1 MSKKKIAV
9 FGGGGFIGSTIC
21 DRLLED
27 GHYIR
32 VFERP
37 RINPYRTF
45 SKDERI
51 EWVAGDFSCAHDI
64 ESFIEGVDVVMHL
77 VSSTLPRGSNEDVVF
92 DVQSNL
98 ISSLHLLNAMVAQK
112 IKKIIFISSGGTVYG
127 NPIYIPLDEEHPT
140 NPTVSYGITKLAIE
154 KYLLLFQ
161 GLHGIKAS
169 ILRVANPYGE
179 RQRIET
185 AQGAVGV
192 FLSNALRHQP
202 IEIWGDGS
210 VIRDYVYVGD
220 VADAFSKAVNYE
232 GTKSVF
238 NIGSGSGKSLNEII
252 NAMREILGLEFEVI
266 YQPARAFD
274 VPVSIL
280 NSSLALKE
288 LGWSTQVN
296 FNDGIKQ
303 TASWMADRLNP

>member
-1 MSKKKIAV
+1 MKKKIAI
-9 FGGGGFIGSTIC
+9 FGGGGFLGSTIC
-21 DRLLED
+21 DRLPDD
-27 GHYIR
+27 GHQIKI
-32 VFERP
+32 FERP
-37 RINPYRTF
+37 RVEPYRAF
-45 SKDERI
+45 SQDEVV
-51 EWVAGDFSCAHDI
+51 EWVTGDFSSTHDI
-64 ESFIEGVDVVMHL
+64 ESFIDGVDVVLHL

-98 ISSLHLLNAMVAQK
+98 ISSLHLLNAMVAK
-112 IKKIIFISSGGTVYG
+112 EIKKIIFISSGGTVYG
-127 NPIYIPLDEEHPT
+127 HPIYTPLDEEHPT

-161 GLHGIKAS
+161 SLHGIKAT

-192 FLSNALRHQP
+192 FLSKALRHQP

-220 VADAFSKAVNYE
+220 VADAFAKAVNYD
-232 GTKSVF
+232 GTKSLF

-252 NAMREILGLEFEVI
+252 GTMRETLGLKFEVS
-266 YQPARAFD
+266 YQPSRVFD

-280 NSSLALKE
+280 NNSLALKE
-288 LGWSTQVN
+288 LGWSPQVN
-296 FNDGIKQ
+296 FNDGIKK
-303 TASWMADRLNP
+303 TASWMASRMNS

>member
-1 MSKKKIAV
+1 MKKKIAI
-9 FGGGGFIGSTIC
+9 FGGGGFLGSTIC
-21 DRLLED
+21 DRLLDE
-27 GHYIR
+27 GHQIKI
-32 VFERP
+32 FERP
-37 RINPYRTF
+37 RVEPYRAF
-45 SKDERI
+45 SQDEI
-51 EWVAGDFSCAHDI
+51 VEWVTGDFSSAHDI
-64 ESFIEGVDVVMHL
+64 ESFIDGVDVVLHL

-98 ISSLHLLNAMVAQK
+98 ISSLHLLNAMVAK
-112 IKKIIFISSGGTVYG
+112 EIKKIIFISSGGTVYG
-127 NPIYIPLDEEHPT
+127 HPIYTPLDEEHPT

-161 GLHGIKAS
+161 SLYGIKAT

-185 AQGAVGV
+185 AQGAVGI
-192 FLSNALRHQP
+192 FLSKALRQQP

-220 VADAFSKAVNYE
+220 VADAFAKAVNYD
-232 GTKSVF
+232 GTKSLF

-252 NAMREILGLEFEVI
+252 DTMRETLGLKFEVS
-266 YQPARAFD
+266 YQPSRVFD

-280 NSSLALKE
+280 SNSLALKE
-288 LGWSTQVN
+288 LGWSPQVD
-296 FNDGIKQ
+296 FIDGIKK
-303 TASWMADRLNP
+303 TASWMASGMKP